1 MELKELFEMQK
12 ELDEHIIKEKGL
24 EGQDL
29 MNNKVLALYV
39 ELGELANETRCFKHW
54 SNKGPSPK
62 ERILEEYADCLHFIL
77 SIGLS
82 LGMDYKL
89 QDKYYT
95 NIFSTDV
102 TKQFNI
108 IFRAITILENDL
120 NYTLAERDYL
130 NVVELFLGLGTL
142 LGFTEEIIVQAY
154 KDKNKVNHTRQE
166 NGY

>member
-1 MELKELFEMQK
+1 MELKELFEMQRK
-12 ELDEHIIKEKGL
+12 LDEHIIKEKGL

-29 MNNKVLALYV
+29 MNNKILALHV

-82 LGMDYKL
+82 LGMDWRL
-89 QDKYYT
+89 QDGYNANIYST
-95 NIFSTDV
+95 NI
-102 TKQFNI
+102 TKQFNG
-108 IFRAITILENDL
+108 IFEYITELE
-120 NYTLAERDYL
+120 AYL
-130 NVVELFLGLGTL
+130 GVNLIEVIYLHLVENFLGLGTL

-154 KDKNKVNHTRQE
+154 KDKNKVNHARQE